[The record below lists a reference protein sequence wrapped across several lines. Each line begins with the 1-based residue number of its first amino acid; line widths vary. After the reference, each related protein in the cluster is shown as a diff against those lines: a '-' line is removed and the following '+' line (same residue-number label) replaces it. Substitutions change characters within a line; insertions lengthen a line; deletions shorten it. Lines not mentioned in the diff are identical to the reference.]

1 MGAQSGRSTSNTAF
15 PINLQKLSFRYVQG
29 LCSSVAAA
37 ILTVCLF
44 SVLRSHRDLVSSIK
58 RTSQVTD
65 TGPMAAADI
74 SQNMTAAM
82 PKNVKAGFMVLALLM
97 TFVTFTAADCPD
109 AGIRC
114 RIPASDA
121 DTTVS
126 AVACPHTC
134 SARVLPKRRFV
145 SHLCVCREAVLAA
158 AEVEA
163 LPVELRETCPLA

>member
-1 MGAQSGRSTSNTAF
+1 MASNSKSYKNGCAVRPQQKQYSIPNQSAETC
-15 PINLQKLSFRYVQG
+15 FRYVQG

-37 ILTVCLF
+37 ILTVGLL

-65 TGPMAAADI
+65 MDPMTAADI

-97 TFVTFTAADCPD
+97 TFVTFIAADCPD

-126 AVACPHTC
+126 AAACLHTC
-134 SARVLPKRRFV
+134 SVRVLPKRRF
-145 SHLCVCREAVLAA
+145 S
-158 AEVEA
+158 
-163 LPVELRETCPLA
+163 